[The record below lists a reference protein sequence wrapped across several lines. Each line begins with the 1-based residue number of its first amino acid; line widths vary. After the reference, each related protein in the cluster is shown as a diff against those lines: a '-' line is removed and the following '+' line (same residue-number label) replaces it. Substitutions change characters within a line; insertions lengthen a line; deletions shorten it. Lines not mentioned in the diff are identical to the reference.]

1 MTPDEIRN
9 TTQIETGRFKTQ
21 QDAVLSAGDFWLR
34 EIAAQAAEQSMYLQL
49 LAAGMGNVAAQLDAI
64 NRQLAVKD
72 EQQKTKAKAP
82 IVAASEKAGFAGKR
96 S

>member
-21 QDAVLSAGDFWLR
+21 QDAVLAAGDFWLR
-34 EIAAQAAEQSMYLQL
+34 EIAAQLAEANVYLQL
-49 LAAGMGNVAAQLDAI
+49 QAAGMGNLAAQLDTI
-64 NRQLAVKD
+64 NRRLAD
-72 EQQKTKAKAP
+72 EQKGKAKAP